1 MRSRRRLFTYAR
13 LSPREGEEKERASNG
28 RRVCEGVRARERKKG
43 RKEGK
48 KERRKE
54 RISVRTRFDDDASET
69 IIYLRGVIFPTPS
82 SPPSPRLSR
91 NERGGHNG
99 LHTLSH
105 RDDTVRMYTWT
116 FKRRSKREKG
126 YVTYGDLCK
135 IART

>member
-1 MRSRRRLFTYAR
+1 MAGGFAKGCG
-13 LSPREGEEKERASNG
+13 RE
-28 RRVCEGVRARERKKG
+28 KG
-43 RKEGK
+43 SKEGK

-82 SPPSPRLSR
+82 SPPSPQLSR

-105 RDDTVRMYTWT
+105 RDDTV
-116 FKRRSKREKG
+116 
-126 YVTYGDLCK
+126 
-135 IART
+135 